1 MCKMRDPL
9 PQVVDVDLHLAE
21 RPEDLAPYTDLP
33 WRRAVAEPTPNPPW
47 SLSGALHPWLG
58 AARDATPPAR
68 TPRELIA
75 HMDTAGLSAGI
86 VLPGPLLKVGAL
98 PTAAYAAALA
108 RAYNRWLDAEWLG
121 CDGRIYGAIIAAPQ
135 IPDDAAREIAHA
147 AAHPWVAGVL
157 LPMGGV
163 DPLWGDRRYDAIYAA
178 ATDANLPVILHGGG
192 DLLLPG
198 SPNRGTQFASVFE
211 QQAMSHPLAAMAH
224 LVSMTSTG
232 VFARFP
238 TLRVLFLEAGISW
251 FAHIVLRMDKEYNEN
266 RRDIPYYTDRVS
278 AYLRRQVWLGTHPLE
293 SAAQPA
299 NLDAIIRLCGGI
311 ERIAFGSHWPLAG
324 HDAVDRIAAAFPDA
338 TACARVMGENAI
350 ALFGIAPQGT
360 ERNTAHVARQEG

>member
-1 MCKMRDPL
+1 MNDDMPL
-9 PQVVDVDLHLAE
+9 VIDVDLHLAE

-47 SLSGALHPWLG
+47 SLSGSLHPWLG
-58 AARDATPPAR
+58 SARETALPAQ
-68 TPRELIA
+68 TPRDLIA
-75 HMDTAGLSAGI
+75 HMDAAGITAGI

-121 CDGRIYGAIIAAPQ
+121 REGRIYGAIIAAPQ
-135 IPDDAAREIAHA
+135 NPDDAAREIARA
-147 AAHPWVAGVL
+147 AGHPWVAGVL

-163 DPLWGDRRYDAIYAA
+163 DPLWGDRRYDAVYDA
-178 ATDANLPVILHGGG
+178 ATDANLPVVLHAGG

-211 QQAMSHPLAAMAH
+211 QQAMSHPLAAMAN
-224 LVSMTSTG
+224 LVSMTGTG
-232 VFARFP
+232 LFARFP

-251 FAHIVLRMDKEYNEN
+251 FTHIVLRMDKEYNEN

-278 AYLRRQVWLGTHPLE
+278 TYLRRQVWLGTHPLE
-293 SAAQPA
+293 AAARPA
-299 NLDAIIRLCGGI
+299 DVNDVIRLSGGVAHI
-311 ERIAFGSHWPLAG
+311 VFGSHWPLAD
-324 HDAVDRIAAAFPDA
+324 HDTVGRVAAAFPDA
-338 TACARVMGENAI
+338 ETRASVMGGNAT
-350 ALFGIAPQGT
+350 ALFGITPAGRT
-360 ERNTAHVARQEG
+360 RTGATASRHEA

>member
-1 MCKMRDPL
+1 MSDEIP
-9 PQVVDVDLHLAE
+9 PVIDVDLHLAE

-33 WRRAVAEPTPNPPW
+33 WRRAVAEPAPNPPW
-47 SLSGALHPWLG
+47 SLNGSLHPWLG
-58 AARDATPPAR
+58 ERREATPSVGSPCD
-68 TPRELIA
+68 LIA
-75 HMDTAGLSAGI
+75 HMDAAGITAGI
-86 VLPGPLLKVGAL
+86 VLPGPLLKLGAL
-98 PTAAYAAALA
+98 PTVAYAAALA

-121 CDGRIYGAIIAAPQ
+121 HDGRIYGAIIAAPQ
-135 IPDDAAREIAHA
+135 DPDDAAREIARA
-147 AAHPWVAGVL
+147 AVHPCVAGVL

-211 QQAMSHPLAAMAH
+211 QQAMSHPLTAMAN

-238 TLRVLFLEAGISW
+238 ALRVLFLEAGISW
-251 FAHIVLRMDKEYNEN
+251 FTHIVLRMDKEYNEN

-278 AYLRRQVWLGTHPLE
+278 TYLRRQIWLGTHPLE
-293 SAAQPA
+293 VATQPA
-299 NLDAIIRLCGGI
+299 DLSDVIRLSGGS
-311 ERIAFGSHWPLAG
+311 ERIVFGSHWPLAES
-324 HDAVDRIAAAFPDA
+324 DSVDRVATALPDA
-338 TACARVMGENAI
+338 EMRASVMGANAS
-350 ALFGIAPQGT
+350 ALFGITPTGI
-360 ERNTAHVARQEG
+360 ERTAAVAARQES

>member
-1 MCKMRDPL
+1 MSDRRP
-9 PQVVDVDLHLAE
+9 PVIDVDLHLAE
-21 RPEDLAPYTDLP
+21 QPEDLAPYTDLP

-47 SLSGALHPWLG
+47 SLSGSLHPWRG
-58 AARDATPPAR
+58 AARETTEPAR
-68 TPRELIA
+68 TPQEMIA
-75 HMDTAGLSAGI
+75 HMDAAGITAGI
-86 VLPGPLLKVGAL
+86 VLPGPLLKLGAL

-108 RAYNRWLDAEWLG
+108 RAWNRWLDAEWLG
-121 CDGRIYGAIIAAPQ
+121 RDERIYGAIIAAPQ
-135 IPDDAAREIAHA
+135 DPEDAAREIARA
-147 AAHPWVAGVL
+147 ASHPWAAGAL

-178 ATDANLPVILHGGG
+178 ATDAHLPVILHAGG

-211 QQAMSHPLAAMAH
+211 QQAMSHPLAAMAN

-251 FAHIVLRMDKEYNEN
+251 FTHIVLRMDKEYNEN

-278 AYLRRQVWLGTHPLE
+278 ASLHRQVWIGTHPLE
-293 SAAQPA
+293 AAARPADISDLLRLSGGSA
-299 NLDAIIRLCGGI
+299 
-311 ERIAFGSHWPLAG
+311 RIVFGSHWPLG
-324 HDAVDRIAAAFPDA
+324 DHDAIERVSAAFPDA
-338 TACARVMGENAI
+338 GTRATVMSGNAT
-350 ALFGIAPQGT
+350 ALFGITPTGM
-360 ERNTAHVARQEG
+360 ARTGAMASRHEV